1 MPFKSKSQARKC
13 WAIEAKA
20 KRSGKK
26 SSWNC
31 KEFMKGVNW
40 SRLPERL
47 KSKRSPKR
55 SKRSNKRSNRKKRSI
70 KRK

>member
-13 WAIEAKA
+13 WALEAQA

-31 KEFMKGVNW
+31 KEFMKGVKW
-40 SRLPERL
+40 SKLPSKV
-47 KSKRSPKR
+47 KS
-55 SKRSNKRSNRKKRSI
+55 KRSI
-70 KRK
+70 KRSYRKVKRSK

>member
-40 SRLPERL
+40 SRLPESL

>member
-47 KSKRSPKR
+47 KSKRSAKR
-55 SKRSNKRSNRKKRSI
+55 SKRSNRKKRSI

>member
-47 KSKRSPKR
+47 KSKRSAKR
-55 SKRSNKRSNRKKRSI
+55 SKQSNKRSNRKKRSI